1 VRFLFALILA
11 TCGVKPTPG
20 HTITAIHESFG
31 CGLAI
36 GVTRVEYGDSDL
48 LVPCIELVRSRGL
61 RFAIGDDQDI
71 STDGDGRVTMITW
84 QGTTFTFR
92 RDKLVPVKAPV
103 LAELGWRDDVG
114 AADMHYEA
122 KGWSWP

>member
-11 TCGVKPTPG
+11 TCGMKPSSP
-20 HTITAIHESFG
+20 TITAIHDSWA
-31 CGLAI
+31 CGIAI
-36 GVTRVEYGDSDL
+36 GVTRVEYGDFDL
-48 LVPCIELVRSRGL
+48 LVPCIELVRTRGL
-61 RFAIGDDQDI
+61 PFAVGDQQHI
-71 STDGDGRVTMITW
+71 ATDAAGRVTAITW
-84 QGTTFTFR
+84 QGKTFAFP

-103 LAELGWRDDVG
+103 LAELGWRDEVG